1 MDNHLSA
8 VITLIGMACDV
19 LGGLYLAYDLLGGEN
34 GPLAQLTKIVNY
46 SVLMILLF
54 LFPMGLKFSLIVG
67 IAFGTALG
75 MQFDRIG
82 KNIPDTNRF
91 LFGVATLRAVATGI
105 AVSLKAPLVLAIV
118 IAVGVFTMSIV
129 LPKMR
134 ISPTTLYQSSK
145 KPQLNFKQLAIA
157 FILAATATAV
167 GVFGASIT
175 GGDKS
180 TVYFSVLFGI
190 TFGMAVMV
198 VTTVS
203 PLIEWYSDHL
213 PQKSFGTAGVFLF
226 ISGFIIQAIPSVA
239 TIFDAAK

>member
-46 SVLMILLF
+46 SLLMILLF

-75 MQFDRIG
+75 LHFDRIG

-91 LFGVATLRAVATGI
+91 LFGVAVLRAVATGI
-105 AVSLKAPLVLAIV
+105 AISLKASLVLAIV
-118 IAVGVFTMSIV
+118 IAAAVFAMSLV
-129 LPKMR
+129 LPKLR
-134 ISPTTLYQSSK
+134 VSPTALYQSSK
-145 KPQLNFKQLAIA
+145 KPQLNFKQLIVAA
-157 FILAATATAV
+157 FLAVSATAA
-167 GVFGASIT
+167 GICGASIA
-175 GGDKS
+175 GGDK
-180 TVYFSVLFGI
+180 TAVYFSILFGI
-190 TFGMAVMV
+190 TFGMTVMV
-198 VTTVS
+198 VTSVS

-213 PQKSFGTAGVFLF
+213 PPKSFGIAGVILF
-226 ISGFIIQAIPSVA
+226 ISGFVIQAIPSLA
-239 TIFDAAK
+239 TIFEAAQ

>member
-1 MDNHLSA
+1 MDNHFAA
-8 VITLIGMACDV
+8 VVTLIGMACDV

-34 GPLAQLTKIVNY
+34 GPLARLTKIVNY
-46 SVLMILLF
+46 SLLMVLLF
-54 LFPMGLKFSLIVG
+54 LLTMGLKFALIVG

-75 MQFDRIG
+75 MHFDRIG

-91 LFGVATLRAVATGI
+91 LFGVAVLRSVATGI
-105 AVSLKAPLVLAIV
+105 AVSLKATPVLAIL
-118 IAVGVFTMSIV
+118 IAVAVFAMSLL
-129 LPKMR
+129 LPKMHL
-134 ISPTTLYQSSK
+134 SPTTLYQSSR

-157 FILAATATAV
+157 LVLAATATIV

-180 TVYFSVLFGI
+180 TIHFSILFGV
-190 TFGMAVMV
+190 TFGMTVMV
-198 VTTVS
+198 VTSVS

-213 PQKSFGTAGVFLF
+213 PQKSFGTAGIVLF
-226 ISGFIIQAIPSVA
+226 ISGFIIQAIPSIA